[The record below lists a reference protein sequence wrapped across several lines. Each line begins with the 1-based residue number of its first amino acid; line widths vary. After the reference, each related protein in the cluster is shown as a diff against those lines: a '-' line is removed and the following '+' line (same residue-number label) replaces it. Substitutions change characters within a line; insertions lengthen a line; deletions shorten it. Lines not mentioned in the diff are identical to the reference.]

1 MPMSHRTAMQ
11 VIKRR
16 LVGTEGT
23 ARVKI
28 LRAALD
34 DLPGYKNGPYAD
46 LRKWLLTE
54 LDQTRQRARVEH
66 RDSIAVKRQGV
77 AQVAVVGPPNAGKSS
92 LLQALSDVQIKT
104 GDFAFTTTRPIPA
117 VIRAGGVLVQLVEI
131 PGLIE
136 GASEDRGGGKA
147 LLSVLRTADAMVL
160 CHDLTAPIEVLHVL
174 RGELDTAGIDLPT
187 IVAATKSD
195 EARPGALAALRAA
208 VPDVEVVVVSVLD
221 DELLDAFREHVW
233 RLTGLVRIGLCK
245 DGASESTDILALDP
259 PVTVADVARAIHN
272 DLADRCRGAL
282 LWGPSAH
289 FDGELVGPSR
299 ALVDGDEVE
308 ILTYT

>member
-1 MPMSHRTAMQ
+1 
-11 VIKRR
+11 
-16 LVGTEGT
+16 
-23 ARVKI
+23 VKV

-46 LRKWLLTE
+46 LRKWLLAE
-54 LDQTRQRARVEH
+54 LDATRQRARVEH

-104 GDFAFTTTRPIPA
+104 GDYAFTTTRPIPA

-147 LLSVLRTADAMVL
+147 LLSVLRTADAMIL
-160 CHDLTAPIEVLHVL
+160 CHDLTAPISVLDVL
-174 RGELDTAGIDLPT
+174 RAELDAAAIDLPAM
-187 IVAATKSD
+187 VAATKGD
-195 EARPGALAALRAA
+195 EAADGALDALRAA
-208 VPDVEVVVVSVLD
+208 VPDLEVVTVSVLD

-233 RLTGLVRIGLCK
+233 RLTGLVRIGLRR
-245 DGASESTDILALDP
+245 DGEPAGDTLALDP
-259 PVTVADVARAIHN
+259 PVTVLDVARAIHN
-272 DLADRCRGAL
+272 DLADRCTGAL

-289 FDGELVGPSR
+289 FPGERVGPSR
-299 ALVDGDEVE
+299 VLVDTDDVEV
-308 ILTYT
+308 LT

>member
-1 MPMSHRTAMQ
+1 MRS
-11 VIKRR
+11 
-16 LVGTEGT
+16 
-23 ARVKI
+23 
-28 LRAALD
+28 
-34 DLPGYKNGPYAD
+34 
-46 LRKWLLTE
+46 
-54 LDQTRQRARVEH
+54 RVEH

-77 AQVAVVGPPNAGKSS
+77 AQVAVVGAPNAGKSS

-104 GDFAFTTTRPIPA
+104 GDYAFTTTRPIPA

-160 CHDLTAPIEVLHVL
+160 CHDVTAPLRVLEVL
-174 RGELDTAGIDLPT
+174 RNELAIADIELPT
-187 IVAATKSD
+187 LVAATKCD
-195 EARPGALAALRAA
+195 EAPPDALDALRAA
-208 VPDVEVVVVSVLD
+208 LPDVDVVAVSALD

-233 RLTGLVRIGLCK
+233 RLTGLVRIGLRR
-245 DGASESTDILALDP
+245 DGEPAGDTLALAP

-272 DLADRCRGAL
+272 ELADRCKGAL

-289 FDGELVGPSR
+289 FDGERVGPTRSL
-299 ALVDGDEVE
+299 ADGDEVE
-308 ILTYT
+308 IVD

>member
-46 LRKWLLTE
+46 LRKWLVAE
-54 LDQTRQRARVEH
+54 LDATRQRARVEH

-104 GDFAFTTTRPIPA
+104 GDYAFTTTRPIPA

-160 CHDLTAPIEVLHVL
+160 CHDLTTPVEVLHVL
-174 RGELDTAGIDLPT
+174 RGELAAAGIDLPT
-187 IVAATKSD
+187 LVAATKED
-195 EARPGALAALRAA
+195 EAPAGALAALQAA
-208 VPDVEVVVVSVLD
+208 EPELPVVTVSILD
-221 DELLDAFREHVW
+221 DALLDEFREHVW
-233 RLTGLVRIGLCK
+233 RLTGLVRIALRR
-245 DGASESTDILALDP
+245 DGEPAHDTLALAP
-259 PVTVADVARAIHN
+259 PVTVVDVARAIHN
-272 DLADRCRGAL
+272 DLADRCKAAL

-289 FDGELVGPSR
+289 FPGERVGPTHP
-299 ALVDGDEVE
+299 LVDGDEVE
-308 ILTYT
+308 VVTA